1 MVVKLPFYFISI
13 NFTIQQTN
21 NKMSDDDHM
30 SQSDNSGSD
39 NDDDQDVITAAPSLY
54 ERPCFFRQTRNKGKV
69 IKTVQERY
77 LRDDIGFGCYF
88 WDPQASKRMKGAENT
103 VGKPKTIASTNALL
117 DLLGAPVNNP
127 SPSKEGNAT
136 PTHTL
141 LVIDTNVLLHQFDV
155 LQQALSSTSSESLS
169 TKLCMVLPQTAL
181 EECRAQHMTLY
192 DQAVELL
199 RSVGTSSQRHIFF
212 PDQHHVE
219 TQVKQSTADASMN
232 DVNDARLRKVA
243 LYFGQR
249 LSNHNVN
256 SSGMRESATIR
267 IIFLTDDKNSR
278 LLALKEQQE
287 AAGGSASKS
296 KKKLKPRFYD
306 TLSVREWVQELEA
319 DNPGLSL
326 MDYVAQY
333 GATSSHANTS
343 NNKDKEMFFPAH
355 LPAQE
360 VSIGVKAGQFHRG
373 TFRSIDTYGDVGKQQ
388 SGIVTIRK
396 GDERVAITIP
406 GWQNRNRAMDGDV
419 VAVALHSVD
428 KWISMEGGSST
439 SHKATNKKPKESKVG
454 ISEETAEPTQ
464 SELSNVPDVMTLNGE
479 DATKSLRPTGKVV
492 GILRRNTDL
501 YSGSLW
507 ERHNSVAVNTVHDDE
522 DAATE
527 REDLSKWE
535 HEHADGSVT
544 CVFLPVDAK
553 IPPLLIRT
561 TQRDRWVGQRLV
573 VAMDSWPA
581 DSPFP
586 LGHYT
591 KTLGKIGDKA
601 VETQVLLLQH
611 NIPYEAF
618 PAAVLACLP
627 PVDYDLQV
635 DYEATKERDKRV
647 DLRHL
652 PILSIDPPGCTDID
666 DALHCFKME
675 NGNYQVGVHIADV
688 T

>member
-1 MVVKLPFYFISI
+1 MP
-13 NFTIQQTN
+13 
-21 NKMSDDDHM
+21 DDDHM
-30 SQSDNSGSD
+30 SEADNSDSDNGDD
-39 NDDDQDVITAAPSLY
+39 NVITAAPSLY
-54 ERPCFFRQTRNKGKV
+54 ERPCYFRQTRNKGKV

-103 VGKPKTIASTNALL
+103 VGKPKTIASANALL
-117 DLLGAPVNNP
+117 DLLGAPVGNP
-127 SPSKEGNAT
+127 SPNREGNAT
-136 PTHTL
+136 PAHTL

-155 LQQALSSTSSESLS
+155 LQQALSSTSSDSLS
-169 TKLCMVLPQTAL
+169 TKLCMILPQTAL

-219 TQVKQSTADASMN
+219 TQVKPAATTGTSKENPSMN

-243 LYFGQR
+243 MYFGQR
-249 LSNHNVN
+249 LSQYNVN
-256 SSGMRESATIR
+256 GDKSDDNATIR
-267 IIFLTDDKNSR
+267 VIFLTDDKNSR
-278 LLALKEQQE
+278 LLAVREQQE
-287 AAGGSASKS
+287 AVGGASPS
-296 KKKLKPRFYD
+296 KKKSKPRYYD
-306 TLSVREWVQELEA
+306 TMSVREWVQELEA

-333 GATSSHANTS
+333 DATNSQANT
-343 NNKDKEMFFPAH
+343 NNKDKQIFFPAH

-360 VSIGVKAGQFHRG
+360 VSNGVKAGLFHRG
-373 TFRSIDTYGDVGKQQ
+373 TFRSIDTYGDVGKEQ

-428 KWISMEGGSST
+428 KWISLDGST
-439 SHKATNKKPKESKVG
+439 SSNEATSKKSKESKVG
-454 ISEETAEPTQ
+454 ISDETAEPTQ
-464 SELSNVPDVMTLNGE
+464 SELSNVPDVMTLDDDK
-479 DATKSLRPTGKVV
+479 DAAKSLRPTGKVV

-507 ERHNSVAVNTVHDDE
+507 ERHNSVAVNTVNDDE
-522 DAATE
+522 NASADRDS

-535 HEHADGSVT
+535 HEHADGSIT

-627 PVDYDLQV
+627 PVDYDLQA